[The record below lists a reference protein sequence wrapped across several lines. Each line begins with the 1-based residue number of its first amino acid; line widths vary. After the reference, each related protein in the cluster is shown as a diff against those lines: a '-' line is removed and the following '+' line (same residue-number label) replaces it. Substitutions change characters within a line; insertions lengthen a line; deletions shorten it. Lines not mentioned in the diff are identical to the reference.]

1 MLSLLLPVLGPLLDT
16 ILKRVLPDPEAR
28 QKAIIELYAALQ
40 ASDLAQIEVNKAEAA
55 SSSVFVAGWR
65 PMIGWVCAI
74 ALLYQYLITPVGMWF
89 SFVIGHPIP
98 QPPNLD
104 GNLWELMMGILG
116 MGALRSFDKLKGTA
130 R

>member
-1 MLSLLLPVLGPLLDT
+1 MLALLLPVIGPLLDT

-40 ASDLAQIEVNKAEAA
+40 TSDLAQIEVNKAEAA

-74 ALLYQYLITPVGMWF
+74 ALLYQYLLTPIVVWF
-89 SFVIGHPIP
+89 GFMIGHPIP

-104 GNLWELMMGILG
+104 GNLYELMFGMLG
-116 MGALRSFDKLKGTA
+116 MSALRSFDKLKGTA
-130 R
+130 S